1 MTVKEYLKLDSDI
14 RKKTSCASPSCF
26 ISFFRDKKKFES
38 AVSAADKALAA
49 NPSDCDALLLKGKLL
64 ASSGSFKQAEEIF
77 KAGLLESKDKNL
89 FLFMTADI
97 QFNTGDIKTALET
110 INGASADYPHA
121 HLMRGRIHFASDDIA
136 ESEKEV

>member
-1 MTVKEYLKLDSDI
+1 M
-14 RKKTSCASPSCF
+14 
-26 ISFFRDKKKFES
+26 KFES

-97 QFNTGDIKTALET
+97 QLIPATLKPPLK
-110 INGASADYPHA
+110 P
-121 HLMRGRIHFASDDIA
+121 
-136 ESEKEV
+136 